1 MPTPRPADPGPGPG
15 FGSPGMTA
23 LLAIWWVSCGL
34 AAVSLIAMGGLIVHR
49 ARRNRRDRLD
59 ADRRE
64 ELKKLAWELMDRP
77 DRLFLLK
84 SQIQA
89 NDRRLLIQLFSELL
103 QKIRGK
109 YAERFVS
116 LMRILGLMEECL
128 QRLNDRSWWV
138 RAEACTVLG
147 AFNDANVKLALY
159 RALEDPIMEVRVEA
173 ARSLVRLDAVRS
185 VAELVGQL
193 VTDEAMPS
201 LAVVDLFR
209 NLSRSAVPE
218 FLDMLEVSPKA
229 AVKLVAIDALGH
241 SGDLDTVPA
250 LLHYYDHPSQ
260 LIRLAAMQAFSLLRD
275 PRALAA
281 VLLAMTDFDWE
292 VRAQA
297 ATAAG
302 QIGASEALPL
312 LERLLEDE
320 HWWVR
325 YHAAEAMHS
334 IGDLGIVALNEIATR
349 PNPVAAEMAWGI
361 LREKGL
367 AA

>member
-1 MPTPRPADPGPGPG
+1 VTI
-15 FGSPGMTA
+15 

-34 AAVSLIAMGGLIVHR
+34 ATLSLSAMAGLIVQR
-49 ARRNRRDRLD
+49 ARRNRRDTAD
-59 ADRRE
+59 AARRE
-64 ELKKLAWELMDRP
+64 ELKKMAWELMDRP

-84 SQIQA
+84 SQLKGE
-89 NDRRLLIQLFSELL
+89 DRRLLIQLFSELL

-109 YAERFVS
+109 YADRFVS
-116 LMRILGLMEECL
+116 LMRIMGLMEECL
-128 QRLNDRSWWV
+128 HRLNDKPWWI

-147 AFNDANVKLALY
+147 AFNDPNVKLALY

-173 ARSLVRLDAVRS
+173 ARALVRLDAVRS
-185 VAELVGQL
+185 VAELVGFL
-193 VTDEAMPS
+193 VIEDSVPS

-209 NLSRSAVPE
+209 TLGRSGVLE
-218 FLDMLEVSPKA
+218 FLELLDQSPRI
-229 AVKLVAIDALGH
+229 AVKLTAIDALGH
-241 SGDLDTVPA
+241 SSDLDTVPA

-260 LIRLAAMQAFSLLRD
+260 LIRLATMQALSLLRD

-302 QIGASEALPL
+302 HIGSADAIPL
-312 LERLLEDE
+312 LEQLLEDE

-325 YHAAEAMHS
+325 YHAAAALHD
-334 IGDLGIVALNEIATR
+334 IGDLGILALNEIAAR
-349 PNPVAAEMAWGI
+349 PHPIAAEMAWGI

>member
-1 MPTPRPADPGPGPG
+1 
-15 FGSPGMTA
+15 MTA
-23 LLAIWWVSCGL
+23 LLAIWWLSCGL
-34 AAVSLIAMGGLIVHR
+34 AVTSLIAMGGLIVHR
-49 ARRNRRDRLD
+49 ARRNRREIVE
-59 ADRRE
+59 AGRRE

-84 SQIQA
+84 SQIKP

-128 QRLNDRSWWV
+128 QRLNDRPWWV

-147 AFNDANVKLALY
+147 AFNDLNVKLALY

-173 ARSLVRLDAVRS
+173 ARSLVRQDAVRS
-185 VAELVGQL
+185 VAELVNRL
-193 VTDEAMPS
+193 VIGESMPS
-201 LAVVDLFR
+201 LAVIDLLR
-209 NLSRSAVPE
+209 NLSRSAVRE
-218 FLDMLEVSPKA
+218 FLELLDQSPKVG
-229 AVKLVAIDALGH
+229 VKLVAIDALGH

-260 LIRLAAMQAFSLLRD
+260 LIRLAAMQALSLLRD

-302 QIGASEALPL
+302 EIGASEAIPL
-312 LERLLEDE
+312 LEQLLEDE

-325 YHAAEAMHS
+325 YHAGAALHN
-334 IGDLGIVALNEIATR
+334 IGELGILALNEIASR
-349 PNPVAAEMAWGI
+349 PSPVAAEMAWGI

>member
-1 MPTPRPADPGPGPG
+1 
-15 FGSPGMTA
+15 MTA
-23 LLAIWWVSCGL
+23 LMFIWWVSCGL
-34 AAVSLIAMGGLIVHR
+34 AGVSLVAMGGLIGHR
-49 ARRNRRDRLD
+49 ARRNRRDLVD
-59 ADRRE
+59 AGRRE

-77 DRLFLLK
+77 DRLFQLK
-84 SQIQA
+84 SRIKPD
-89 NDRRLLIQLFSELL
+89 DRRLLIQLFSELL

-128 QRLNDRSWWV
+128 QRLHDRPWWV

-147 AFNDANVKLALY
+147 AFDDPNVKLALY
-159 RALEDPIMEVRVEA
+159 RALDDPLMEVRVEA
-173 ARSLVRLDAVRS
+173 ARSLVRLNAVRS
-185 VAELVGQL
+185 VAELVSCL
-193 VTDEAMPS
+193 VLENTMPS
-201 LAVVDLFR
+201 LAVIDLFR

-218 FLDMLEVSPKA
+218 FLELLDLSPNV

-260 LIRLAAMQAFSLLRD
+260 LIRLATMQALSLLRD

-302 QIGASEALPL
+302 DIGASEAIPL

-325 YHAAEAMHS
+325 YHAGAALHD
-334 IGDLGIVALNEIATR
+334 IGDLGIVALNDIATR
-349 PNPVAAEMAWGI
+349 PNPIAAEMAWGI

>member
-1 MPTPRPADPGPGPG
+1 
-15 FGSPGMTA
+15 MTA
-23 LLAIWWVSCGL
+23 LLIIWWGCCAL
-34 AAVSLIAMGGLIVHR
+34 AAVSLVAMGGLIVHR
-49 ARRNRRDRLD
+49 GRRNRVETRD
-59 ADRRE
+59 AGRRE

-77 DRLFLLK
+77 DRLFEIK
-84 SQIQA
+84 SRIQP
-89 NDRRLLIQLFSELL
+89 NDRHLLIQLFSELL
-103 QKIRGK
+103 QKIRGQ

-128 QRLNDRSWWV
+128 ERLKHRSWWV

-147 AFNDANVKLALY
+147 AFDDSLVRLALY
-159 RALEDPIMEVRVEA
+159 HALEDPVIEVRIEA
-173 ARSLVRLDAVRS
+173 ARSLVRLGAVRS
-185 VAELVGQL
+185 VAELVGSL
-193 VTDEAMPS
+193 VSDNAMPS
-201 LAVVDLFR
+201 LAVIDLFR

-218 FLDMLEVSPKA
+218 FLELLRLSPRTG
-229 AVKLVAIDALGH
+229 VQLVAIDALGH
-241 SGDLDTVPA
+241 SGDLETVPA

-260 LIRLAAMQAFSLLRD
+260 LIRLATMQAFSLLRD

-302 QIGASEALPL
+302 QIGSGEALPL

-334 IGDLGIVALNEIATR
+334 IGEAGIAVLTEVAAR
-349 PNPVAAEMAWGI
+349 PSPVAAEMAWGI